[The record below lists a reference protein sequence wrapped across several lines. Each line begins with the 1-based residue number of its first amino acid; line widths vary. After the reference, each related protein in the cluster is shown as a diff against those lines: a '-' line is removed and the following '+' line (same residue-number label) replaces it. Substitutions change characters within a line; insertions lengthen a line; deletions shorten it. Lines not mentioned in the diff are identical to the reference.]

1 MLERTEPP
9 TDPEGELDGR
19 RKNKP
24 QMTEKPCEVLRTEQ
38 EELDGSS
45 PREKP
50 LNNLKE

>member
-19 RKNKP
+19 RKKKT
-24 QMTEKPCEVLRTEQ
+24 QKTEKPCEVLGTEK

-45 PREKP
+45 PGEKP